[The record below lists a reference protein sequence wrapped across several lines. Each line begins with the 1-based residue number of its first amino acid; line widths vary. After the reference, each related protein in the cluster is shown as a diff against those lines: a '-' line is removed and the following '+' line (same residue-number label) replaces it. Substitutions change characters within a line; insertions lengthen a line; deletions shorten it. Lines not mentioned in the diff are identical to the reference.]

1 MNYLFFSKTNRSK
14 FEVPLVAIASLLFLS
29 ASVRAQVAYFDPMDT
44 GTPAGGSGEFN
55 GATSWESGGAN
66 GPFVSGESAVFDGA
80 AGTVTVN
87 ADVNVGYTPGQL
99 DAMEIG
105 VTSGTTETIGTSGA
119 DASQIT
125 FGPILLNQNQTIVG
139 IDSGT
144 ESVVFNSNLN
154 LNLEAQTYGNIYVT
168 SATSGNV
175 AIEGGIN
182 FTNNASDA
190 TDPGNHSDGS
200 PGLDLDATTSGGTF
214 TLDSAVTSV
223 EVAGNHPTQ
232 NGNQPTLLFT
242 GSNANN
248 TLTLTTG
255 ASFTNTRVEANGG
268 TILDQGATFV
278 RTNGVLLNGNGPI
291 FVGGGGQYLADTA
304 GMTISDTVSFT
315 SGGGSIG
322 SDLAAVT
329 TFSGD
334 NSYNNGLVAIAY
346 ANANDPMDL
355 TAGAGGRV
363 NILGDVVNAN
373 GGMVS
378 KTGAGIVNI
387 DDNNNARIQQY
398 GWDIQNG
405 TLLANSSGTITTGG
419 LSIGN
424 VATSALVP
432 NTQTY
437 ATLGGL
443 GNVSALTTAVGANSS
458 ITPGDPTVNN
468 GIGTLTLSGG
478 LTATS
483 GLTLNFVLNGEGTGL
498 GTNSSLL
505 IVPTLTLD
513 GVVTVNFTTLDT
525 VVTDSYYTVMSANN
539 EPGSTWTGT
548 PSFTFNAPAGYE
560 VEKYIF
566 DKRGDT
572 FSVEFEAVPEPSTW
586 ALMGLGALL
595 VAGAARFRKQQV

>member
-1 MNYLFFSKTNRSK
+1 MNYSSFSKTNRSK

-29 ASVRAQVAYFDPMDT
+29 ASVRAQVVYFDPNDT

-87 ADVNVGYTPGQL
+87 AAVNVGYTPGQS

-182 FTNNASDA
+182 FTNNTSDA

-214 TLDSAVTSV
+214 TLDSAVTTV

-346 ANANDPMDL
+346 ANANDPIDL
-355 TAGAGGRV
+355 TAAAGGRV

-419 LSIGN
+419 LSIDN

-483 GLTLNFVLNGEGTGL
+483 GLTLNFVLNGEGTVS

-539 EPGSTWTGT
+539 APGSTWTGT

-560 VEKYIF
+560 VENYVF

-595 VAGAARFRKQQV
+595 VAGSARFRKQQA